1 MENFE
6 KQLPGDVLIEKGWIE
21 LLDLLIGIIVFGIV
35 VYIATYVRTIR
46 KSSRESKDLF
56 EKEN

>member
-21 LLDLLIGIIVFGIV
+21 MLDLLIGIIVFGIV
-35 VYIATYVRTIR
+35 VYIVTYVRTIR
-46 KSSRESKDLF
+46 KSMRESNALF
-56 EKEN
+56 KKEN